1 MPKGREPTGPKNTSH
16 SVVEFLNQVAVTNE
30 SAQGQTKGRLVF
42 AMDATASR
50 GATWDHAIDIQ
61 SEMFSEASALGGLD
75 VQLVYYKGFGEFDAC
90 SWNSNA
96 ATMIK
101 LMSSVSFASGRTQ
114 IQRVLLHTIDETKK
128 KRVNA
133 LVFVGDSM
141 EENIDWLADSAGRLG
156 LLGVPV
162 FLFQEGSIDSV
173 AASFRRIAHLSGGA
187 YCQFDTSSPRK
198 LREFLKAVAIYAAGG
213 RRAMI
218 EYGVRKGG
226 DIFLLTNQMDK
237 GQ

>member
-1 MPKGREPTGPKNTSH
+1 MPDGRKPPRHKNTSN
-16 SVVEFLNQVAVTNE
+16 SVVEFLQRVAVTKE
-30 SAQGQTKGRLVF
+30 SSQGHHKGRLVF

-61 SEMFSEASALGGLD
+61 SEMFSEASTLGGLD
-75 VQLVYYKGFGEFDAC
+75 VQLAYYKGFGEFNVS

-101 LMSSVSFASGRTQ
+101 LMSSVRFASGRTQ
-114 IQRVLLHTIDETKK
+114 VQRVLLHTLDETKK

-133 LVFVGDSM
+133 LVFVGDCM
-141 EENIDWLADSAGRLG
+141 EENIDLLADAAGQLG
-156 LLGVPV
+156 LLGVPA
-162 FLFQEGSIDSV
+162 FIFQEGKMDSV
-173 AASFRRIAHLSGGA
+173 EISFRRIAHLSGGA
-187 YCQFDTSSPRK
+187 YCQFDAASPMK
-198 LREFLKAVAIYAAGG
+198 LRELLKAVAVYAAGG

-226 DIFLLTNQMDK
+226 DIFLLTNQIDR